1 METVYSDTLKYNELA
16 LMKKSKVDRI
26 LQAGVLIL
34 TVGLVGILYETM
46 HDKLVNV
53 GDSAP
58 DFSITADNGRPVSLT
73 NFGGKILILNFWA
86 TWCPPCVTELP
97 LLDRFHNEQR
107 ALRWQVVG
115 LAVDQLAPVKDFLR
129 QRPVGFP
136 VGMAGMEGVELS
148 RRLGNSA
155 GALPF
160 SIAFD
165 SEGVPVQRKLGVLTE
180 PDLLGWVASVR

>member
-1 METVYSDTLKYNELA
+1 MGGVA
-16 LMKKSKVDRI
+16 AAAGA
-26 LQAGVLIL
+26 AGVGGAWWQAHRQAPADFDA
-34 TVGLVGILYETM
+34 VWMQSFQRPEGGGLFMANERG
-46 HDKLVNV
+46 
-53 GDSAP
+53 AP
-58 DFSITADNGRPVSLT
+58 L
-73 NFGGKILILNFWA
+73 LLNFWA